1 MTSLVSQIQNSIAY
15 AIHKATYDP
24 EAEAHAKKKADA
36 EAAEKAAAEKA
47 ATEAKNEQEK
57 KAAEEKLAALKA
69 KEEQE
74 RKDRERFDPWRLAK
88 RIMATLSSIIVA
100 FLVFMLAT
108 LGASMATNLNLY
120 KDTPYRVLY
129 AVYGFLFFMIVI
141 PYVLGYRWWWKE
153 KRPKFY
159 ALIPII
165 PYHFDNRYAAMFLSW
180 LSYKPDCQIE
190 SLKEW
195 LEEQAEHNASK

>member
-1 MTSLVSQIQNSIAY
+1 MTSLVDQLTNSIKY

-24 EAEAHAKKKADA
+24 EAEAYAKKKADA

-57 KAAEEKLAALKA
+57 KEAAEKLAAIKA
-69 KEEQE
+69 KEEHE
-74 RKDRERFDPWRLAK
+74 RKERERFDPWRLAK

-108 LGASMATNLNLY
+108 LGSSMATNLNLY
-120 KDTPYRVLY
+120 KDTPYRILY

-165 PYHFDNRYAAMFLSW
+165 PLRFENRYAAMLLSW